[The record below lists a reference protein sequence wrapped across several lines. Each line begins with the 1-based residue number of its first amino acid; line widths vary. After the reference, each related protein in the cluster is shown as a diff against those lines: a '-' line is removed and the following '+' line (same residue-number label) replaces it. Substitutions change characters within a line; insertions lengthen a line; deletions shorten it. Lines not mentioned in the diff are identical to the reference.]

1 LLGRGLGHL
10 GNCRWNNKSV
20 SIVQKN
26 INNNQSEETL

>member
-10 GNCRWNNKSV
+10 GNCRWNNKGV
-20 SIVQKN
+20 SIMQEH